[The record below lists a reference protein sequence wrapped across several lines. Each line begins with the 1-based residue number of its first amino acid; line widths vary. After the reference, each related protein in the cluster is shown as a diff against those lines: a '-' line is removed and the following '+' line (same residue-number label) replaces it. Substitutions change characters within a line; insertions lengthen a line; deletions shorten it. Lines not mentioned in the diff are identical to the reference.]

1 MQISRDITILQS
13 SAVRG
18 LPHVADFLP
27 SVFISRKLLPAI
39 MCLPPY
45 LHDNVPV
52 SFSVFFLFR
61 VVVLLFLLADT
72 VNSVHTF

>member
-1 MQISRDITILQS
+1 MSSLFRRLSDDKVEDKCMDLIVNSLRSDDSSVQS

-27 SVFISRKLLPAI
+27 LAFISRKLLPAI

-52 SFSVFFLFR
+52 R
-61 VVVLLFLLADT
+61 
-72 VNSVHTF
+72 